1 MGVIGRAAYTYTA
14 SEISVK
20 NFWVWPPDLDVRK
33 AYFVLKL
40 LKPRGTNTTLRAA
53 RSIL

>member
-1 MGVIGRAAYTYTA
+1 MGVVGRASYSDTT
-14 SEISVK
+14 SDFCVK

-33 AYFVLKL
+33 AYFILEL
-40 LKPRGTNTTLRAA
+40 LKPRGTNTTLRAT